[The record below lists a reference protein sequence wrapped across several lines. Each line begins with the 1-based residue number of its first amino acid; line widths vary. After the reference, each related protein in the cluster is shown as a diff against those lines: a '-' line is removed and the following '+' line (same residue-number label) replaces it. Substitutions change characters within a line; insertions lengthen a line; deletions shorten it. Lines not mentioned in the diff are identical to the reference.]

1 MPQMKRDGRQKL
13 LLRKGNNQDRQ
24 VYAKLHR
31 NWTEYQKHRSYGI
44 MNPNWKFSNQ
54 EPSVKH
60 SGASV
65 KVWCST
71 SGSGNGELV
80 KIEQVLCSLNYKH
93 RKVQW
98 DSDPPVPSVIQVK
111 QIDLDLKQSW
121 THMWAV
127 GRSRLAFAEPKS
139 QHYWSSVGLSR
150 QRTEQKAGKIQGRAL
165 GLESESDCSCSG
177 TEF

>member
-1 MPQMKRDGRQKL
+1 MPQMKRDGCQKL

-31 NWTEYQKHRSYGI
+31 NWTEYQK
-44 MNPNWKFSNQ
+44 Q
-54 EPSVKH
+54 QPSVKH

-93 RKVQW
+93 RKVQ
-98 DSDPPVPSVIQVK
+98 
-111 QIDLDLKQSW
+111 
-121 THMWAV
+121 
-127 GRSRLAFAEPKS
+127 
-139 QHYWSSVGLSR
+139 
-150 QRTEQKAGKIQGRAL
+150 
-165 GLESESDCSCSG
+165 
-177 TEF
+177 